1 MIGLD
6 GALQFL
12 TPIIKTVFPDK
23 AQQDAAMLKMVE
35 MSQNGEMAT
44 LAAQSKVIMAEA
56 NGEGYLQKNWRPIT
70 MLTFV
75 ALVVAMALGFTTD
88 GLTPELQMKL
98 LDIIQ
103 VGLGGYVIGRSA
115 EKVMKAYKAN

>member
-1 MIGLD
+1 MLLET
-6 GALQFL
+6 AL
-12 TPIIKTVFPDK
+12 KVFAPVIDAVLPDK
-23 AQQDAAMLKMVE
+23 AARDAAKLKMAE
-35 MSQNGEMAT
+35 MYQNGEMA
-44 LAAQSKVIMAEA
+44 LIQSQSNVIMSEA

-75 ALVVAMALGFTTD
+75 ALVVAMALGFTAD

-115 EKVMKAYKAN
+115 EKVMKAYKAD